1 MTHYIH
7 YAQIFIGDSTTMCTE
22 AAVLGTAAVEFDEYF
37 YEIEQML
44 EIERDYQ
51 LIHCYRTYETEKFLE
66 KIKELVQMSDIKK
79 VYRERRE
86 KLLAETI
93 DVSAFLI
100 WIFENN
106 PESVKEYSRN
116 PRAFNNRF
124 IFNSQMPLQATIKPE

>member
-1 MTHYIH
+1 VSSIESALASLS
-7 YAQIFIGDSTTMCTE
+7 AQVYKNIEHIVVDAQSKD
-22 AAVLGTAAVEFDEYF
+22 GT
-37 YEIEQML
+37 
-44 EIERDYQ
+44 
-51 LIHCYRTYETEKFLE
+51 LE